1 MIAFINTRKYL
12 YNWEWRDYQEKK
24 KKKGQMIKK
33 RAPPLL
39 RC

>member
-24 KKKGQMIKK
+24 KKKRTDDKK
-33 RAPPLL
+33 KSSSSS
-39 RC
+39 